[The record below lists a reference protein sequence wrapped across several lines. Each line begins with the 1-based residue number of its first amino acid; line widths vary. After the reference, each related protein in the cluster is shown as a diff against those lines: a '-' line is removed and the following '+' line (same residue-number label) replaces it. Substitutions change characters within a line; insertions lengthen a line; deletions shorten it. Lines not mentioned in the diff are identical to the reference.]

1 VNPLDLLAMLACGLL
16 PLITFGYLALCRI
29 APFRRC
35 RTCAGT
41 GLARRQYGRVS
52 RPCRRCDATGL
63 RLRCGTHAI
72 NELRRIHHDGTH

>member
-1 VNPLDLLAMLACGLL
+1 MNPLDLLAILL
-16 PLITFGYLALCRI
+16 CPSLSIVTAGYLTLCRI

-52 RPCRRCDATGL
+52 RSCRRCDATGL
-63 RLRCGTHAI
+63 RLRYGTHLI
-72 NELRRIHHDGTH
+72 NEARRIHHDGNR

>member
-1 VNPLDLLAMLACGLL
+1 VTPSTLLGTALCLSPVLL
-16 PLITFGYLALCRI
+16 TLSYLAYCRI

-63 RLRCGTHAI
+63 RLRSGTHLI
-72 NELRRIHHDGTH
+72 NEARRLYRDGTR